1 MISDLNDKS
10 NIIFFDGVCNLCNF
24 WVKYVVRND
33 PDFVFYFSN
42 LQSEFATN
50 FLTENNIKSDFETII
65 FFTDGKFLKQSN
77 AIVSILFKIGGFNRF
92 LSRIIKHLPVKFR
105 DGLYKFISRN
115 RYRLFGKKEHCVIP
129 DQNLNKRFL

>member
-33 PDFVFYFSN
+33 TDFVFYFSS

-115 RYRLFGKKEHCVIP
+115 RYQLFGKKEHCVIP
-129 DQNLNKRFL
+129 DKNLNKRFL

>member
-1 MISDLNDKS
+1 MIGNAKDKS

-33 PDFVFYFSN
+33 PHGVFYFSS

-50 FLTENNIKSDFETII
+50 FLTQNDINSDFETII
-65 FFTDGKFLKQSN
+65 LFKEGSFLKESD
-77 AIVSILFKIGGFNRF
+77 AVVSILFKIGRFNRF
-92 LSRIIKHLPVKFR
+92 LSRILESLPVKLR
-105 DGLYKFISRN
+105 DNFYRFISRN
-115 RYRLFGKKEHCVIP
+115 RYRLSGKREHCVIP

>member
-42 LQSEFATN
+42 LQSEFASN
-50 FLTENNIKSDFETII
+50 FLSENNIKSDFETII

-92 LSRIIKHLPVKFR
+92 MSRIIKHLPVKFR

>member
-42 LQSEFATN
+42 LQSEFASN
-50 FLTENNIKSDFETII
+50 FLSENNIKSDFETII

>member
-10 NIIFFDGVCNLCNF
+10 NIVFFDGVCNLCNF

-33 PDFVFYFSN
+33 PDGVFYFSS

-50 FLTENNIKSDFETII
+50 FLKENNIKSDFETII
-65 FFTDGKFLKQSN
+65 FFTEGRFLKESN
-77 AIVSILFKIGGFNRF
+77 AIISILYKIGGFNRF
-92 LSRIIKHLPVKFR
+92 LSKITKPLPLELR
-105 DGLYKFISRN
+105 DVLYKFISRN
-115 RYRLFGKKEHCVIP
+115 RYRFFGKKDHCMIP